1 MTREEV
7 AEVITF
13 CKKNDISYKARLAEL
28 GIPAWKFYDSKS
40 RYALEQESSEAK
52 GEFLQLYDGGS
63 SVPMPS
69 FAAMSGRKA
78 KGRKEAS
85 ASQMLSIELRTPNC
99 TMMRIQGEI
108 GPELYP
114 KYNQGVQRS
123 NKDLHRNGK
132 PVEDNNRYIRST
144 IPRRKTVDDKWV
156 CKYRQKWGR
165 GNSIRMTSSDTSL
178 RPYAFW
184 FIPKNYHL
192 YSQICINDSTNLS
205 SISPI
210 ISQKFA

>member
-69 FAAMSGRKA
+69 FAATSGRKA
-78 KGRKEAS
+78 KRPEGGRGIPDAQHRT
-85 ASQMLSIELRTPNC
+85 AHSQRHDDAHPG
-99 TMMRIQGEI
+99 RD
-108 GPELYP
+108 GPGLYP

-123 NKDLHRNGK
+123 CL
-132 PVEDNNRYIRST
+132 
-144 IPRRKTVDDKWV
+144 
-156 CKYRQKWGR
+156 
-165 GNSIRMTSSDTSL
+165 
-178 RPYAFW
+178 A
-184 FIPKNYHL
+184 
-192 YSQICINDSTNLS
+192 
-205 SISPI
+205 
-210 ISQKFA
+210 